1 MGDDT
6 HAGSGIQ
13 PEPEN
18 FLTPKDVQ
26 RELRIGER
34 LTYRLLREG
43 AIPSVRVGNLYRLPR
58 PRLDEALAT
67 NPALGKTA

>member
-6 HAGSGIQ
+6 HVGVNVQ

-18 FLTPKDVQ
+18 FLTPKDLQ

-43 AIPSVRVGNLYRLPR
+43 AIPSVRVGNLYRIPR
-58 PRLDEALAT
+58 PRLEEALAT
-67 NPALGKTA
+67 NPALGPTT